1 MKKNIVASITGVL
14 LISMVQA
21 QCIPDYNMPV
31 RKIKLGNIHLAY
43 ISKGEGLPII
53 MMHGLGGNATHW
65 QRNIESL
72 SKNYKCIAVDLPG
85 YGSSDK
91 VLSNDST
98 AQLSFYATI
107 LLQFI
112 EALKLKQ
119 VALMGHSMGAQ
130 VAILTALKAP
140 EKISKLI
147 LISPAGF
154 EIFSE
159 ADKNILK
166 QYATPALY
174 EQQDSA
180 AILNSYKLNF
190 YQMPSE
196 AEELIKQ
203 RLALRQCNTYS
214 LYCKAVASGVIGML
228 SQPVRE
234 NLPQLQQPAL
244 VMFAENDALIP
255 NKILHPNLTTAQV
268 AAASKEIKNSR
279 LVIIKQAGHM
289 VQFEKPEEVNKEV
302 INFLKSK

>member
-21 QCIPDYNMPV
+21 QCIPDYNMLV
-31 RKIKLGNIHLAY
+31 RKIKLGNMHLAY

-53 MMHGLGGNATHW
+53 MVHGLGGNATHW

-112 EALKLKQ
+112 EALKLNQ

-154 EIFSE
+154 EIFSDAE
-159 ADKNILK
+159 KNILK

-180 AILNSYKLNF
+180 AILNSYKMNF

-255 NKILHPNLTTAQV
+255 NKILHPNLTTVQV

>member
-53 MMHGLGGNATHW
+53 MVHGLGGNATHW

-154 EIFSE
+154 EIFSD

-180 AILNSYKLNF
+180 AILNSYKMNF

-228 SQPVRE
+228 SQPIRE

-244 VMFAENDALIP
+244 VIFAENDALIP
-255 NKILHPNLTTAQV
+255 NKILHPNLTTVQV